1 MQRMVLIIDD
11 NENDVFI
18 TKRVLSKIDPEL
30 RTEAALSGA
39 AGLKLLRGGTGLPA
53 LILLDLKMTG
63 VSGFDTLRQ
72 IRADA
77 LLRNIPVV
85 VVTSSSLE
93 SDMTEA
99 YAAGANSLV
108 YKSVDTE
115 QFILD
120 LKHVLER
127 WIEG

>member
-1 MQRMVLIIDD
+1 MVLIIDD

-18 TKRVLSKIDPEL
+18 TKRALSKIDPEL
-30 RTEAALSGA
+30 RTEAAPTGE
-39 AGLKLLRGGTGLPA
+39 AGLKLLSGGDGLPA

-63 VSGFDTLRQ
+63 MSGFDTLRR

-99 YAAGANSLV
+99 YASGADSFV
-108 YKSVDTE
+108 YKSVDTD
-115 QFILD
+115 QFVRD
-120 LKHVLER
+120 LKYILER